1 MQIEMPITD
10 RALTTQQLLE
20 ERFRRGISL
29 LTELSESGVPI
40 AVEGPK
46 DVAALRRLGLAG
58 PIVKLG
64 RHSILTLADELTQ
77 YDKLLVLFDF
87 DERGEELARQLTEEL
102 QGHGIAIL
110 GEMRRKLRRA
120 FCWKARVVEGLKLS
134 EDNRKAAK
142 L

>member
-1 MQIEMPITD
+1 MPTTD
-10 RALTTQQLLE
+10 APLTTQRLLE
-20 ERFRRGISL
+20 ERFQRGISL

-46 DVAALRRLGLAG
+46 DVAALRRLGLTG

-77 YDKLLVLFDF
+77 YDRLLVLFDF
-87 DERGEELARQLTEEL
+87 DDRGEELARQLTELL

-110 GEMRRKLRRA
+110 EELRRKLRRA
-120 FCWKARVVEGLKLS
+120 FCWKARVIEGLKLS
-134 EDNRKAAK
+134 EGSRKAAK